1 VENVTFLSVDDVLLL
16 HVDTIDVDGGLQ
28 GVRDHGL
35 LDAAVAMP
43 RQQFGGAF
51 LHEDFAAMAA
61 AYLFHI
67 AQNHPF
73 VDGNKRVAVMSAL
86 AFLLANGVK
95 FSLAPQQLEAM
106 TLKVAGG
113 ELSKEK
119 LTKWMHS
126 QIGKRK
132 QSSGAMSRTPQRQ
145 QMNPQAIA
153 RGVRSQANLL

>member
-1 VENVTFLSVDDVLLL
+1 MEHVTFLSVDDVLLL
-16 HVDTIDVDGGLQ
+16 HADTIDVDGGSQ

-51 LHEDFAAMAA
+51 LHEDLAAMAA

-73 VDGNKRVAVMSAL
+73 IDGNKRAAVMSAL
-86 AFLLANGVK
+86 AFLLANNIEL
-95 FSLAPQQLEAM
+95 SMSPQELEAM
-106 TLKVAGG
+106 TLKIAAG

-119 LTKWMHS
+119 LTQWM
-126 QIGKRK
+126 
-132 QSSGAMSRTPQRQ
+132 
-145 QMNPQAIA
+145 
-153 RGVRSQANLL
+153 RSQVDKQK

>member
-1 VENVTFLSVDDVLLL
+1 MENVTFLSVDDVLLL

-51 LHEDFAAMAA
+51 LHEDLAAMAA

-86 AFLLANGVK
+86 AFLLANGVE

-132 QSSGAMSRTPQRQ
+132 
-145 QMNPQAIA
+145 
-153 RGVRSQANLL
+153 

>member
-16 HVDTIDVDGGLQ
+16 HADTINVDGGLH

-61 AYLFHI
+61 AYLFHM

-73 VDGNKRVAVMSAL
+73 VDGNKRAAVMSAL
-86 AFLLANGVK
+86 AFLLINGVK
-95 FSLAPQQLEAM
+95 LSLAPQELEAT
-106 TLKVAGG
+106 TLKVAAG
-113 ELSKEK
+113 ELSKET
-119 LTKWMHS
+119 LTKWMHA
-126 QIGKRK
+126 QVGKRK
-132 QSSGAMSRTPQRQ
+132 
-145 QMNPQAIA
+145 
-153 RGVRSQANLL
+153 

>member
-132 QSSGAMSRTPQRQ
+132 
-145 QMNPQAIA
+145 
-153 RGVRSQANLL
+153 

>member
-1 VENVTFLSVDDVLLL
+1 MENITFLSVDDVLLL
-16 HVDTIDVDGGLQ
+16 HADTIDVDGGSQ

-51 LHEDFAAMAA
+51 LHEDLAAMAA

-73 VDGNKRVAVMSAL
+73 IDGNKRAAVMSAI
-86 AFLLANGVK
+86 AFLLVNGIAP
-95 FSLAPQQLEAM
+95 SIAPQELEVA
-106 TLKVAGG
+106 TLKVAAG

-119 LTKWMHS
+119 LTKWVRARN
-126 QIGKRK
+126 GK
-132 QSSGAMSRTPQRQ
+132 
-145 QMNPQAIA
+145 
-153 RGVRSQANLL
+153 